1 MKFEMKLNLLPFE
14 NSFEYIEDRKGHDFR
29 YSLSSDKIKKKFG
42 LKFNKDID
50 TNIKNNS
57 ILFDVKIHE
66 SYNSFFSK
74 SELETQCILNNLDEL
89 LKSNEINEIILV
101 DDNPDTE
108 ISKKLLQF
116 KKNSKINIVKNKYN
130 KGFVKTINEHWNPKD
145 KFYLIINSDIIIKNL
160 NIKLLLKEFDKN
172 KYLSTITIPT
182 NSASIFSI
190 YPHIVTPNQW
200 FRKVNK
206 LNWNKPNYNIVT
218 CLGHFFLINNSTVQ
232 ENIFLT
238 KILA

>member
-1 MKFEMKLNLLPFE
+1 MKAIIPF
-14 NSFEYIEDRKGHDFR
+14 FC
-29 YSLSSDKIKKKFG
+29 
-42 LKFNKDID
+42 
-50 TNIKNNS
+50 
-57 ILFDVKIHE
+57 
-66 SYNSFFSK
+66 K

-89 LKSNEINEIILV
+89 LKSNEIKEIILV

-108 ISKKLLQF
+108 IPKKLLQF
-116 KKNSKINIVKNKYN
+116 KKNSKINIIKNKHN

-160 NIKLLLKEFDKN
+160 NIKSLLKEFDKN

-190 YPHIVTPNQW
+190 YPHLVKPNEW

-206 LNWNKPNYNIVT
+206 LNWKKPNYTIIT

-232 ENIFLT
+232 RKYFFDEDFGLGYGEETELSLHISKTGGFHQFNMSNYCYHYGSLSFGQKKMNFKKKVLQNC
-238 KILA
+238 